1 MNKPVVLIIVILLII
16 GGVALNKIINQ
27 PETENTTL
35 PESTETINNPVI
47 NDFSNNTS
55 TNSPNVPMTHVQQK

>member
-1 MNKPVVLIIVILLII
+1 MNKPIVFIIVILLII

-47 NDFSNNTS
+47 NDSSNNTS

>member
-47 NDFSNNTS
+47 NDSSNNTS